1 MIDCMHNHVEFYNS
15 CYLEHYRWEYRA
27 LNEDASSDQIEFDK
41 GARLVLCI
49 KDVLGVWQD
58 WIYISKSQFGGLGVF
73 TAREFPKGGLLG
85 LYIGPEA
92 WRADDVGTPAPSAD
106 LLEQHGVPY
115 DICNCVIRDAQG
127 RVVVYCPRRVEP
139 TIDPRALYL
148 GMHFVKGSVEEGI
161 PPRNI
166 NCEILEDGLVFANRP
181 LKPNEEL
188 VSGISII

>member
-1 MIDCMHNHVEFYNS
+1 MHTVSPKRRRVNYGAHGENDSENGQRGMTKAELEEWTRHFESPATIENFLREKSEDEDEDDALLEDFYRRLSSMIDCMHNHVEFYNS

-92 WRADDVGTPAPSAD
+92 
-106 LLEQHGVPY
+106 
-115 DICNCVIRDAQG
+115 
-127 RVVVYCPRRVEP
+127 
-139 TIDPRALYL
+139 
-148 GMHFVKGSVEEGI
+148 
-161 PPRNI
+161 
-166 NCEILEDGLVFANRP
+166 
-181 LKPNEEL
+181 
-188 VSGISII
+188 